1 MMKVLQETEL
11 GDRRVLDIHSARV
24 WDTMYDRYRRIGKIP
39 MDDAFIH
46 EDFNPCCSCQPSIEH
61 TGSMLTI
68 IHRQVIP
75 LSDIS
80 EELIITMSKSV

>member
-1 MMKVLQETEL
+1 
-11 GDRRVLDIHSARV
+11 
-24 WDTMYDRYRRIGKIP
+24 

>member
-1 MMKVLQETEL
+1 
-11 GDRRVLDIHSARV
+11 
-24 WDTMYDRYRRIGKIP
+24 

-46 EDFNPCCSCQPSIEH
+46 EDFNPCCPCQPSTEH